1 MVERR
6 SRTTK
11 GIVVCIDGD
20 SQSCERIAEALE
32 IHGYHV
38 LAIENPWE
46 GVELVRI
53 RRPDAVVV
61 ASDPEDDASGLR
73 GTVTRHLLAHAA
85 LILRYRES
93 VPDGHTDGAEDDDS
107 RVLRVHSSLGA
118 DGLRWLLDQAVETLR
133 R

>member
-20 SQSCERIAEALE
+20 SRVCERIADALE
-32 IHGYHV
+32 VHGYHV

-46 GVELVRI
+46 GVELVRL

-61 ASDPEDDASGLR
+61 ASDPEDNASGLR
-73 GTVTRHLLAHAA
+73 GTLTQYLPAHAA
-85 LILRYRES
+85 LILCGRES
-93 VPDGHTDGAEDDDS
+93 VPDGHTACARNNGS
-107 RVLRVHSSLGA
+107 RVMRVHRSLGA
-118 DGLRWLLDQAVETLR
+118 DGLRRLLDQAVEKR
-133 R
+133 RR